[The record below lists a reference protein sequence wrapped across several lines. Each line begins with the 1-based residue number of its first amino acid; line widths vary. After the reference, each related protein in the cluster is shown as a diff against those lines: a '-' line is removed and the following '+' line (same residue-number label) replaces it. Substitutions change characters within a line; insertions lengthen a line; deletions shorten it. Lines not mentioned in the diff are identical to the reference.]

1 MSALNKLSS
10 LNGWQRLFVAFIVF
24 AYLPL
29 SIAIIS
35 AKSEVPAPS
44 KDLLISILEKNKA
57 PKLLNAELKIE
68 WAKDDWETV
77 PPKGRKSFRLNYGYG
92 WKFDISMLDSVPAK
106 EASNFVDSVDNLL
119 GSYYSK
125 ELWIVRATVASFL
138 VGLAFFIYAFGWTLG
153 WIYRG
158 FRKNKE

>member
-1 MSALNKLSS
+1 MNVLNKLSS
-10 LNGWQRLFVAFIVF
+10 LNGWPRIFVACIVF

-29 SIAIIS
+29 SIAIIN

-44 KDLLISILEKNKA
+44 KDLVISILEKNKA
-57 PKLLNAELKIE
+57 PKLPNAELEIE
-68 WAKDDWETV
+68 WAKDDWENI

-92 WKFDISMLDSVPAK
+92 WKFDISMLDSVPPTEAK
-106 EASNFVDSVDNLL
+106 SFVDSVDKLL

-125 ELWIVRATVASFL
+125 ELWIDSATIASFFI
-138 VGLAFFIYAFGWTLG
+138 GLACFIYAFGWTLG